1 MISFTAS
8 HITFFFYILALIES
22 VSLLCT
28 VNEANKSIYRHQF
41 AVLSDER

>member
-28 VNEANKSIYRHQF
+28 VNEANKSILGKYTDTNS
-41 AVLSDER
+41 LS